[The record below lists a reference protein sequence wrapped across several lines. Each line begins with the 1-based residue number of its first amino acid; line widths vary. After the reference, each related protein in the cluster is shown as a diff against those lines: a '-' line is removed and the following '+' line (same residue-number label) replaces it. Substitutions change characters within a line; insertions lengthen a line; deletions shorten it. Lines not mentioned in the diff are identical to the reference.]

1 MKVKSFLK
9 LLLISIFLMPQ
20 ILKADE
26 GMWLLNLIDEL
37 NYTNMKNQGLKI
49 TAEQIYSINKSS
61 IKDAIVMINDGQCS
75 GYMVSNQ
82 GLMMTNH
89 HCILDYITD
98 NSIKYNS
105 DYVKNGF
112 YAPDK
117 LQELYNPNLRVKFL
131 LKIEDVSDKV
141 LKKVTDDMSA
151 LERDSII
158 NENIEFIIENATR
171 GSSLVAS
178 VVSFYKGSQYILML
192 YEEYKDVRLVCAPT
206 LSVGLFGGD
215 TDNWTWPRH
224 DGDFAFLRIYMG
236 PDGKPASY
244 NKMKNIP
251 YTPKYYL
258 PISNK
263 GYEEGDFVMS
273 IGYPGNTD
281 RFMTSYGVQQVLDI
295 IDPTIVRI
303 RDIKL
308 GILKR
313 NMQKDSTIAL
323 MYTPKYNNI
332 SNYWKY
338 FMGQIDVMNRLK
350 VMETKRNL
358 ENEFTSWINAD
369 PQRKSQ
375 YQNVLNNIQNIITS
389 SNQLR
394 KAIIYYNEAA
404 FNGPDL
410 ISLILKFDSL
420 YLTLKNNKL
429 SDDQKNK
436 IIQEQTTKL
445 KYYVSNYF
453 YPSFNANVD
462 KELFISLF
470 QMIYN
475 DLLPQYHPDI
485 FIQISQ
491 NSTFSLFADEV
502 YNKSIFSSKT
512 KIFDFLNNPQLSNL
526 ENDLGF
532 KVVKSL
538 YVKYR
543 DIYKD
548 YHNTIINLNNE
559 ERKFL
564 EGIREMLKNSHKFYP
579 DANSTMRLTYGKI
592 VNYTPIGGSPLPY
605 YTTLDDMIA
614 RENPNNQE
622 FIVDPKLKQLY
633 NNKDFGTYTD
643 NGKIPLCFITDL
655 DVIGGCS
662 GAPVINANGEV
673 IGIVFDINW
682 EATSSQY
689 TFDAEQTRCIAT
701 DIRFVLFYLDKYLNA
716 QNIINE
722 LNII

>member
-1 MKVKSFLK
+1 MKIKSLLK
-9 LLLISIFLMPQ
+9 VFIITIFFIPELLL
-20 ILKADE
+20 ADE
-26 GMWLLNLIDEL
+26 GMWLLNLLEEL
-37 NYTNMKNQGLKI
+37 NYTDMKNNGLKI
-49 TAEQIYSINKSS
+49 SAEQIYSINKSS
-61 IKDAIVMINDGQCS
+61 MKDAIVMINDGQCS

-89 HCILDYITD
+89 HCVLEYITD
-98 NSIKYNS
+98 NSIKYNT

-131 LKIEDVSDKV
+131 LKIEDVTDKA
-141 LKKVTDDMSA
+141 LRNVTADMPA
-151 LERDSII
+151 IKRDSLI
-158 NENIEFIIENATR
+158 NENIKIIEENATK

-178 VVSFYKGSQYILML
+178 VVPFYKGSQYILML
-192 YEEYKDVRLVCAPT
+192 FEEFKDVRLVCAPP
-206 LSVGLFGGD
+206 LSIGFFGGD
-215 TDNWTWPRH
+215 NDNWTWPRH
-224 DGDFAFLRIYMG
+224 VGDFAFLRIYMG
-236 PDGKPASY
+236 ADGKPATY
-244 NKMKNIP
+244 NKKKNIP

-258 PISNK
+258 PLSNN
-263 GYEEGDFVMS
+263 GYQEGDFVMS

-295 IDPTIVRI
+295 INPTIVRI

-308 GILKR
+308 SILKR
-313 NMQKDSTIAL
+313 NMQADSTIAL
-323 MYTPKYNNI
+323 IYTSKYNRI

-338 FMGQIDVMNRLK
+338 FMGQIEVMNRLK
-350 VMETKRNL
+350 VMENKSNL
-358 ENEFTSWINAD
+358 EKDFNLWINAD

-375 YQNVLNNIQNIITS
+375 YQNVPKNIQNIINS
-389 SNQLR
+389 SNQLH

-404 FNGPDL
+404 FNGPDI
-410 ISLILKFDSL
+410 ISLILRFDSL
-420 YLTLKNNKL
+420 YITLKNSSL
-429 SDDQKNK
+429 PIDQKNAK
-436 IIQEQTTKL
+436 ILEQSTKL

-453 YPSFNANVD
+453 YPNFNINVD

-485 FIQISQ
+485 FKEISK
-491 NSTFSLFADEV
+491 NSTFALFADEV

-512 KIFDFLNNPQLSNL
+512 NIFDFLNNPQLSKL

-532 KVVKSL
+532 KVAKSL
-538 YVKYR
+538 YAEYKK
-543 DIYKD
+543 IYID
-548 YHNTIINLNNE
+548 YNNTLINLNNE
-559 ERKFL
+559 ERIFL
-564 EGIREMLKNSHKFYP
+564 AGIREMLKNTHKFYP

-592 VNYTPIGGSPLPY
+592 VNYTTIGGLLLPY
-605 YTTLDDMIA
+605 YTSLDDMIA

-622 FIVDPKLKQLY
+622 FIIDNKLKQLY
-633 NNKDFGTYTD
+633 NNKDFGTYAV
-643 NGKIPLCFITDL
+643 NGKIPICFISNL

-662 GAPVINANGEV
+662 GAPVLNANGEV

-689 TFDAEQTRCIAT
+689 TFDAEHTRCIAT
-701 DIRFVLFYLDKYLNA
+701 DIRFVMFYLDKYLNA

>member
-1 MKVKSFLK
+1 MKIKSLLK
-9 LLLISIFLMPQ
+9 VFIITIFFIPELLL
-20 ILKADE
+20 ADE
-26 GMWLLNLIDEL
+26 GMWLLNLLEEL
-37 NYTNMKNQGLKI
+37 NYTDMKNNGLKI
-49 TAEQIYSINKSS
+49 SAEQIYSINKSS
-61 IKDAIVMINDGQCS
+61 MKDAIVMINDGQCS

-89 HCILDYITD
+89 HCVLEYITD
-98 NSIKYNS
+98 NSIKYNT

-131 LKIEDVSDKV
+131 LKIEDVTDKA
-141 LKKVTDDMSA
+141 LRNVTADMPA
-151 LERDSII
+151 IKRDSLI
-158 NENIEFIIENATR
+158 NENIKIIEENATK

-178 VVSFYKGSQYILML
+178 VVPFYKGSQYILML
-192 YEEYKDVRLVCAPT
+192 FEEFKDVRLVCAPP
-206 LSVGLFGGD
+206 LSIGFFGGD
-215 TDNWTWPRH
+215 NDNWTWPRH
-224 DGDFAFLRIYMG
+224 VGDFAFLRIYMG
-236 PDGKPASY
+236 ADGKPATY
-244 NKMKNIP
+244 NKKKNIP

-258 PISNK
+258 PLSNN
-263 GYEEGDFVMS
+263 GYQEGDFVMS

-295 IDPTIVRI
+295 INPTIVRI

-308 GILKR
+308 SILKR
-313 NMQKDSTIAL
+313 NMQADSTIAL
-323 MYTPKYNNI
+323 IYTSKYNRI

-338 FMGQIDVMNRLK
+338 FMGQIEVMNRLK
-350 VMETKRNL
+350 VMENKSNL
-358 ENEFTSWINAD
+358 EKDFNLWINAD

-375 YQNVLNNIQNIITS
+375 YQNVLKNIQNIINS
-389 SNQLR
+389 SNQLH

-404 FNGPDL
+404 FNGPDI
-410 ISLILKFDSL
+410 ISLILRFDSL
-420 YLTLKNNKL
+420 YITLKNSSL
-429 SDDQKNK
+429 PIDQKNAK
-436 IIQEQTTKL
+436 ILEQSTKL

-453 YPSFNANVD
+453 YPNFNINVD

-485 FIQISQ
+485 FKEISK
-491 NSTFSLFADEV
+491 NSTFALFADEV

-512 KIFDFLNNPQLSNL
+512 NIFDFLNNPQLSKL

-532 KVVKSL
+532 KVAKSL
-538 YVKYR
+538 YAEYKK
-543 DIYKD
+543 IYID
-548 YHNTIINLNNE
+548 YNNTLINLNNE
-559 ERKFL
+559 ERIFL
-564 EGIREMLKNSHKFYP
+564 AGIREMLKNTHKFYP

-592 VNYTPIGGSPLPY
+592 VNYTTIGGLLLPY
-605 YTTLDDMIA
+605 YTSLDDMIA

-622 FIVDPKLKQLY
+622 FIIDNKLKQLY
-633 NNKDFGTYTD
+633 NNKDFGTYAV
-643 NGKIPLCFITDL
+643 NGKIPICFISNL

-662 GAPVINANGEV
+662 GAPVLNANGEV

-689 TFDAEQTRCIAT
+689 TFDAEHTRCIAT
-701 DIRFVLFYLDKYLNA
+701 DIRFVMFYLDKYLNA

>member
-1 MKVKSFLK
+1 MKIKSLLK
-9 LLLISIFLMPQ
+9 VFIITIFFIPELLL
-20 ILKADE
+20 ADE
-26 GMWLLNLIDEL
+26 GMWLLNLLEEL
-37 NYTNMKNQGLKI
+37 NYTDMKNNGLKI
-49 TAEQIYSINKSS
+49 SAEQIYSINKSS
-61 IKDAIVMINDGQCS
+61 MKDAIVMINDGQCS

-89 HCILDYITD
+89 HCVLEYITD
-98 NSIKYNS
+98 NSIKYNT

-131 LKIEDVSDKV
+131 LKIEDVTDKA
-141 LKKVTDDMSA
+141 LRNVTADMPA
-151 LERDSII
+151 IKRDSLI
-158 NENIEFIIENATR
+158 NENIKIIEENATK

-178 VVSFYKGSQYILML
+178 VVPFYKGSQYILML
-192 YEEYKDVRLVCAPT
+192 FEEFKDVRLVCAPP
-206 LSVGLFGGD
+206 LSIGFFGGD
-215 TDNWTWPRH
+215 NDNWTWPRH
-224 DGDFAFLRIYMG
+224 VGDFAFLRIYMG
-236 PDGKPASY
+236 ADGKPATY
-244 NKMKNIP
+244 NKKKNIP

-258 PISNK
+258 PLSNN
-263 GYEEGDFVMS
+263 GYQEGDFVMS

-295 IDPTIVRI
+295 INPTIVRI

-308 GILKR
+308 SILKR
-313 NMQKDSTIAL
+313 NMQADSTIAL
-323 MYTPKYNNI
+323 IYTSKYNRI

-338 FMGQIDVMNRLK
+338 FMGQIEVMNRLK
-350 VMETKRNL
+350 VMENKSNL
-358 ENEFTSWINAD
+358 EKDFNLWINAD

-375 YQNVLNNIQNIITS
+375 YQNVPKNIQNIINS
-389 SNQLR
+389 SNQLH

-404 FNGPDL
+404 FNGPDI
-410 ISLILKFDSL
+410 ISLILRFDSL
-420 YLTLKNNKL
+420 YITLKNSSL
-429 SDDQKNK
+429 PIDQKNAK
-436 IIQEQTTKL
+436 ILEQSTKL

-453 YPSFNANVD
+453 YPNFNINVD

-485 FIQISQ
+485 FKEISK
-491 NSTFSLFADEV
+491 NSTFALFADEV

-512 KIFDFLNNPQLSNL
+512 NIFDFLNNPQLSKL

-532 KVVKSL
+532 KVANSL
-538 YVKYR
+538 YAEYKK
-543 DIYKD
+543 IYID
-548 YHNTIINLNNE
+548 YNNTLINLNNE
-559 ERKFL
+559 ERIFL
-564 EGIREMLKNSHKFYP
+564 AGIREMLKNTHKFYP

-592 VNYTPIGGSPLPY
+592 VNYTTIGGLLLPY
-605 YTTLDDMIA
+605 YTSLDDMIA

-622 FIVDPKLKQLY
+622 FIIDNKLKQLY
-633 NNKDFGTYTD
+633 NNKDFGTYAV
-643 NGKIPLCFITDL
+643 NGKIPICFISNL

-662 GAPVINANGEV
+662 GAPVLNANGEV

-689 TFDAEQTRCIAT
+689 TFDAEHTRCIAT
-701 DIRFVLFYLDKYLNA
+701 DIRFVMFYLDKYLNA